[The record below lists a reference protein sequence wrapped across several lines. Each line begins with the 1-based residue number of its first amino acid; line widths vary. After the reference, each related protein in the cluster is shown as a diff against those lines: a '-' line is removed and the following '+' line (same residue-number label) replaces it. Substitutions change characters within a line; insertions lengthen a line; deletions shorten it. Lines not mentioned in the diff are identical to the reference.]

1 VAVSEHVG
9 ERAEAAQPAP
19 ATERILMVAPYPPHR
34 DGIAA
39 YAVQEARRLLLE
51 GHHVEVLSPG
61 PSAAH
66 HHLDLKGPR
75 GGLALAK
82 RVRGYDRLL
91 VQFHPDLFYDVPSS
105 AGAHAATSAALGLAF
120 RLARS
125 TEVRVH
131 EVDYTLGRAP
141 APVGPAAGAMWKG
154 VDRLVLHT
162 EVERSAFLDAFRV
175 DPTRVDVADHGGS
188 FVRRTTLDRGAAR
201 RRLGIVEDAFVFLSI
216 GFIQPHKG
224 FDRAIEAF
232 AALGAA
238 PRARLDIVGSVRV
251 EEPDYVTHLDR
262 LQERAAAT
270 PGVTVHPGYVSDEL
284 FDVWLVAAD
293 LVVLPYRR
301 IWSSGVLERAALFDR
316 PVVATRVGGLADQAP
331 PGTVLVDD
339 DEALVAALRAAV
351 DPGAAGPAP
360 AAGRPWPSG
369 PLDRERIQA
378 EIRARGAAARR
389 GVPRRDPGPVTA
401 RSVASAVEVSA
412 PVRRLTPLVPPPPVS
427 ARPGASALKRVVRRL
442 TAWQLDPIVAHVNAL
457 QRAVV
462 AMTDA
467 LAAESGTQRGRPA
480 ADGKATDAA
489 ED

>member
-1 VAVSEHVG
+1 VAVT
-9 ERAEAAQPAP
+9 AP
-19 ATERILMVAPYPPHR
+19 VPQRILMVAPYPPLR

-105 AGAHAATSAALGLAF
+105 AGSHAATSAALGLAF

-131 EVDYTLGRAP
+131 EIDYTLGRAP
-141 APVGPAAGAMWKG
+141 APVGPAAAAMWRG
-154 VDRLVLHT
+154 VDHLVLHT
-162 EVERSAFLDAFRV
+162 EAERSAFLDAFRV
-175 DPTRVDVADHGGS
+175 DPARVDVADHGGS
-188 FVRRTTLDRGAAR
+188 FVRRTTLDRAGAR
-201 RRLGIVEDAFVFLSI
+201 RRLGIAEDAFVFLSI

-224 FDRAIEAF
+224 FDRAIDAF
-232 AALGAA
+232 AALNELGLGA

-251 EEPDYVTHLDR
+251 EEPDYVAHVDR
-262 LQERAAAT
+262 LQELAAAT

-301 IWSSGVLERAALFDR
+301 IWSSGVLERAELYDR

-339 DEALVAALRAAV
+339 DDALVAALRAAV
-351 DPGAAGPAP
+351 DPGAGAP
-360 AAGRPWPSG
+360 AAVAGRPWPSG
-369 PLDRERIQA
+369 PLDRERVQA

-389 GVPRRDPGPVTA
+389 GTPRRDPGPATA
-401 RSVASAVEVSA
+401 RSVASTVAVSA
-412 PVRRLTPLVPPPPVS
+412 PVRRLAPLVPPPPVS
-427 ARPGASALKRVVRRL
+427 ARPGASALKRVVHRL
-442 TAWQLDPIVAHVNAL
+442 TAWELDPIVAHVNAL

-462 AMTDA
+462 AMTDT
-467 LAAESGTQRGRPA
+467 LADGPATQREPRD
-480 ADGKATDAA
+480 ADGGATDAEEA
-489 ED
+489 

>member
-1 VAVSEHVG
+1 M
-9 ERAEAAQPAP
+9 RK
-19 ATERILMVAPYPPHR
+19 ERILMVAPYPPHR

-39 YAVQEARRLLLE
+39 YAVQEARRLLLD

-66 HHLDLKGPR
+66 HHLDLKGAR

-82 RVRGYDRLL
+82 RVRRYDRLII
-91 VQFHPDLFYDVPSS
+91 QFHPDLFYDVPSS
-105 AGAHAATSAALGLAF
+105 AGGHAATSAALGLAF
-120 RLARS
+120 RLART

-131 EVDYTLGRAP
+131 EVDYTLGRAT
-141 APVGPAAGAMWKG
+141 APVGPAAVAMWRG

-162 EVERSAFLDAFRV
+162 EAERRAFLDAFRV
-175 DPTRVDVADHGGS
+175 DPERVDVADHGES
-188 FVRRTTLDRGAAR
+188 FVRRTNLDRAAAR
-201 RRLGIVEDAFVFLSI
+201 RRLGIPDDTFTFLSI

-224 FDRAIEAF
+224 FDRAIGAF
-232 AALGAA
+232 AALSATGLGP
-238 PRARLDIVGSVRV
+238 PRARLDVVGSVRV
-251 EEPDYVTHLDR
+251 EEPDYVSHVDR
-262 LQERAAAT
+262 LQELAAAT

-301 IWSSGVLERAALFDR
+301 IWSSGVLERAALYDR

-339 DEALVAALRAAV
+339 DGESLVAALRAAV
-351 DPGAAGPAP
+351 EPGAGGPAV
-360 AAGRPWPSG
+360 AAGRPRPSG

-389 GVPRRDPGPVTA
+389 GVPRRDPGSATA

-412 PVRRLTPLVPPPPVS
+412 PVRRLAPLVSPPPVS
-427 ARPGASALKRVVRRL
+427 ARPGASALKRVVHRL

-457 QRAVV
+457 HRAVV
-462 AMTDA
+462 AMTDTV
-467 LAAESGTQRGRPA
+467 AADPTIQRGRPG
-480 ADGKATDAA
+480 ADGGGQETEAP
-489 ED
+489 

>member
-1 VAVSEHVG
+1 MSSTVAP
-9 ERAEAAQPAP
+9 Q
-19 ATERILMVAPYPPHR
+19 RILMVAPYPPHR

-66 HHLDLKGPR
+66 HHLDLKGAR

-105 AGAHAATSAALGLAF
+105 AGGHAATSAALGLAF

-131 EVDYTLGRAP
+131 EVDYTLGAAA
-141 APVGPAAGAMWKG
+141 APVGPAARAMWRG

-162 EVERSAFLDAFRV
+162 EAERRAFLDAFGV
-175 DPTRVDVADHGGS
+175 DPARVDVADHGSS
-188 FVRRTTLDRGAAR
+188 FVARTRLDRAGARA
-201 RRLGIVEDAFVFLSI
+201 RLGLPADAFVFLSI

-224 FDRAIEAF
+224 FDRAIDAF
-232 AALGAA
+232 AALSADGLGP
-238 PRARLDIVGSVRV
+238 PRSRLEIVGSVRV
-251 EEPDYVTHLDR
+251 EEPDYLAHLDR

-270 PGVTVHPGYVSDEL
+270 PGVTVHPGYVSDEQ

-301 IWSSGVLERAALFDR
+301 IWSSGVLERAALYDR

-339 DEALVAALRAAV
+339 EEALVAALRAAV
-351 DPGAAGPAP
+351 DPEAAGAVV

-378 EIRARGAAARR
+378 EVRARGAAARR
-389 GVPRRDPGPVTA
+389 GVPRREPGPATA

-412 PVRRLTPLVPPPPVS
+412 PVRRLAPLVPPPPVS
-427 ARPGASALKRVVRRL
+427 ARPGASAMKRVVRRL
-442 TAWQLDPIVAHVNAL
+442 TAWQVDPIVAHVNAL

-462 AMTDA
+462 AMTDT
-467 LAAESGTQRGRPA
+467 LAADPTIQRGRPA
-480 ADGKATDAA
+480 ADGGAQDVEAS
-489 ED
+489 

>member
-1 VAVSEHVG
+1 MAVT
-9 ERAEAAQPAP
+9 P
-19 ATERILMVAPYPPHR
+19 ERILMVAPYPPHR

-120 RLARS
+120 RLARA

-131 EVDYTLGRAP
+131 EVDYTLGRVP
-141 APVGPAAGAMWKG
+141 APVGPAAVAMWRG

-175 DPTRVDVADHGGS
+175 DPSRVDVADHGGS
-188 FVRRTTLDRGAAR
+188 FVRRTTLDRAAAR
-201 RRLGIVEDAFVFLSI
+201 RRLGIAEDAFVFLSI

-224 FDRAIEAF
+224 FDRAIDAF
-232 AALGAA
+232 AALNADGLGA
-238 PRARLDIVGSVRV
+238 PRARLDVVGSVRV
-251 EEPDYVTHLDR
+251 EEPDYVSHLDR
-262 LQERAAAT
+262 LEELAAAT
-270 PGVTVHPGYVSDEL
+270 PGVTIHPGYVSDEQ

-301 IWSSGVLERAALFDR
+301 IWSSGVLERAALYDR

-339 DEALVAALRAAV
+339 DDALVAALRAAV
-351 DPGAAGPAP
+351 DPQAGGPA
-360 AAGRPWPSG
+360 AVAGRPWPSG
-369 PLDRERIQA
+369 PLDRERVQA
-378 EIRARGAAARR
+378 EIRARGSASRR
-389 GVPRRDPGPVTA
+389 GVPRRDPGPATA
-401 RSVASAVEVSA
+401 RSVAAAVEVSA
-412 PVRRLTPLVPPPPVS
+412 PVRRLSPLVPPPAVS

-442 TAWQLDPIVAHVNAL
+442 TAWELDPIVAHVNAL

-462 AMTDA
+462 AMTDS
-467 LAAESGTQRGRPA
+467 LAAEPDAQRGRPS
-480 ADGKATDAA
+480 ADGGATDA
-489 ED
+489 EEG

>member
-1 VAVSEHVG
+1 VAV
-9 ERAEAAQPAP
+9 
-19 ATERILMVAPYPPHR
+19 TERVLMVAPYPPHR

-51 GHHVEVLSPG
+51 GHHLEVLSPG

-66 HHLDLKGPR
+66 HHLDLKGPP
-75 GGLALAK
+75 GALALAK

-105 AGAHAATSAALGLAF
+105 AGGHAATSAALGLAF

-131 EVDYTLGRAP
+131 EVDYTLGRAR
-141 APVGPAAGAMWKG
+141 APVGPAAVAMWRG

-162 EVERSAFLDAFRV
+162 QAERNAFLEAFRV
-175 DPTRVDVADHGGS
+175 DAARVDVADHGGS
-188 FVRRTTLDRGAAR
+188 FVRRTSLDRAGAR
-201 RRLGIVEDAFVFLSI
+201 RRLGIAPDAFVFLSI

-224 FDRAIEAF
+224 FDRAIDAF
-232 AALGAA
+232 AALNAAGLGA
-238 PRARLDIVGSVRV
+238 PRARLDVVGSVRV
-251 EEPDYVTHLDR
+251 EEPDYVSHLDR
-262 LQERAAAT
+262 LQELAAAT

-301 IWSSGVLERAALFDR
+301 IWSSGVLERAALYDR

-331 PGTVLVDD
+331 PGTVLVED

-351 DPGAAGPAP
+351 DPEAAGPRAGT
-360 AAGRPWPSG
+360 AGRPWPSG

-389 GVPRRDPGPVTA
+389 GVPRREAGAVTA
-401 RSVASAVEVSA
+401 RSVASTVEVSA
-412 PVRRLTPLVPPPPVS
+412 PVRRLAPLVPPPPVS

-462 AMTDA
+462 AMTDT
-467 LAAESGTQRGRPA
+467 LAADPTIQRGRPA
-480 ADGKATDAA
+480 ADGERQDA
-489 ED
+489 EDS

>member
-1 VAVSEHVG
+1 VAVS
-9 ERAEAAQPAP
+9 
-19 ATERILMVAPYPPHR
+19 ERILMVAPYPPQR

-51 GHHVEVLSPG
+51 GHHLEVLSPG

-82 RVRGYDRLL
+82 RVRDYDRLL

-105 AGAHAATSAALGLAF
+105 AGGHAATSAALGLAF

-141 APVGPAAGAMWKG
+141 APVGPAAVAMWRG
-154 VDRLVLHT
+154 VDHLVLHT
-162 EVERSAFLDAFRV
+162 AAERGAFLDAFRV
-175 DPTRVDVADHGGS
+175 DPGRVDVADHGGS
-188 FVRRTTLDRGAAR
+188 FVRRTTLDRADAR
-201 RRLGIVEDAFVFLSI
+201 RRLGIDPDAFVFLSI

-232 AALGAA
+232 AALHEAGLGA

-251 EEPDYVTHLDR
+251 EEPDYVSHLDR
-262 LQERAAAT
+262 LRELAAAT
-270 PGVTVHPGYVSDEL
+270 PGVTIHSGYVSDEL

-301 IWSSGVLERAALFDR
+301 IWSSGVLERAELYDR
-316 PVVATRVGGLADQAP
+316 RVVATRVGGLADQAP
-331 PGTVLVDD
+331 AGTVLVDD
-339 DEALVAALRAAV
+339 DDALVAAMRAAV
-351 DPGAAGPAP
+351 DPDVGASAG
-360 AAGRPWPSG
+360 GPWPSG

-378 EIRARGAAARR
+378 EIRARGASARR
-389 GVPRRDPGPVTA
+389 GVPRRDPGQVTA

-412 PVRRLTPLVPPPPVS
+412 PVRRLAPLVPPLPVS

-462 AMTDA
+462 TMTDT
-467 LAAESGTQRGRPA
+467 LADRPAIQRGRTR
-480 ADGKATDAA
+480 ADGDGQDGEEPTT
-489 ED
+489 

>member
-262 LQERAAAT
+262 LQERAA
-270 PGVTVHPGYVSDEL
+270 
-284 FDVWLVAAD
+284 
-293 LVVLPYRR
+293 
-301 IWSSGVLERAALFDR
+301 LFDR

-331 PGTVLVDD
+331 PGTVLVED